1 VTSPRVALIG
11 ARRVRQGL
19 GPFVARDLRA
29 AGATL
34 AGFVGTS
41 PASIEAA
48 RRALAEGFGIELRGY
63 PDLEALRAAESPDA
77 LAILSPAETHG
88 RWLDAALA
96 AGLHVL
102 CEKPLLWDEPEAP
115 RHARRLARG
124 FDAAGLV
131 LHENCQWPF
140 TLPAFEALHPGALR
154 RPERFAMRLSPAS
167 AGRRMLGDALPHA
180 LSLLQTLAP
189 AAEARLEGVQLS
201 TRDPSARELEVRFL
215 YAAPPAAIETR
226 VHLVQSQRLPRE
238 AGYSVNERS
247 VRREVRPPDYGICFV
262 ADGREVAVPDP
273 LGRLVARF
281 VEEVASPP
289 VSRSAS
295 RTPEIVQRVELL
307 DALLRAW
314 DAGA

>member
-1 VTSPRVALIG
+1 MTPPRVALIG

-19 GPFVARDLRA
+19 GPFVARDLVA
-29 AGATL
+29 AGAWL

-41 PASIEAA
+41 PASLEAA
-48 RRALAEGFGIELRGY
+48 RRALAEGFGIEARGY
-63 PDLEALRAAESPDA
+63 LDLDTLRAAEAPDA
-77 LAILSPAETHG
+77 LAILSPAESHG

-102 CEKPLLWDEPEAP
+102 CEKPLLWDEPDAP
-115 RHARRLARG
+115 GHARRLARG

-140 TLPAFEALHPGALR
+140 TLPDFAALHPGALE
-154 RPERFAMRLSPAS
+154 RPERFAMRLSPS
-167 AGRRMLGDALPHA
+167 STGRRMLGDALPHA
-180 LSLLQTLAP
+180 LSLLQALSP
-189 AAEARLEGVQLS
+189 AEQTRLEDVRFS
-201 TRDPSARELEVRFL
+201 TREASAGELEVSFV
-215 YAAPPAAIETR
+215 YAAPPAAIEAR
-226 VHLVQSQRLPRE
+226 VHLVRSDAVPRE
-238 AGYSVNERS
+238 AGYAVNGRA
-247 VRREVRPPDYGICFV
+247 VRREVRPPDYRICFV

-289 VSRSAS
+289 ARRSAS
-295 RTPEIVQRVELL
+295 RTAEIVQRVELL

-314 DAGA
+314 DAG